1 MSYLPDMHGNLGH
14 IIALVMCSIPYR
26 QSEMHC
32 LISMLDICIIKLY
45 FVSFWFSIVKTT
57 RK

>member
-32 LISMLDICIIKLY
+32 LISMLDICIIKL
-45 FVSFWFSIVKTT
+45 
-57 RK
+57 